1 MAHKQNE
8 INAKLRTRDLKFYC
22 SKCGWWGAGDD
33 RVTDNL
39 GNSGC
44 CPKCSIEATMV
55 DEFIYRVKVNLTE
68 SMQIPGVGYTSTVYM
83 FVQTS
88 IVIVAKTIACEHL
101 KKIGLKA
108 TSTETDLAMI
118 QTPGFYRDLLTA

>member
-1 MAHKQNE
+1 MENTQSE
-8 INAKLRTRDLKFYC
+8 INATLRTRDLKFYC
-22 SKCGWWGAGDD
+22 KTCGWWGAGAD
-33 RVTDNL
+33 RVTDGL

-44 CPKCSIEATMV
+44 CPKCKTEAIMI
-55 DEFIYRVKVNLTE
+55 DEFIYRVKVNLNE
-68 SMQIPGVGYTSTVYM
+68 SMKVPGVGYATTVFI

-101 KKIGLKA
+101 KKMGFKA

-118 QTPGFYRDLLTA
+118 QTPSFYQDLLTA